1 MKCEKIGAYLEEM
14 MGKRYGNI
22 VGWGKYVPPKVI
34 TNKDLEKMVDTSDE
48 WIYTRTGIRE
58 RHIVSDG
65 ETNSEMSV
73 AASRDALEMAGVKAR
88 DLGLIIVATSSP
100 DYLTPPISSQVQHAL
115 GAKDVGAFTLVTGCT
130 GFVYGLATAQQFIA
144 SGACDNVL
152 VVGSELLS
160 RFVDWND
167 RESCV
172 LFGDGAGAVVVQVS
186 DEPSGV
192 LSYVLGSDGSGAEH
206 LILPGGGT
214 NAPPTHETLDQGLQ
228 YLKMNGRQI
237 FKFATRVLGKALK
250 QAIQQAN
257 LTTDDIDLFIPHQA
271 NARIIEVAARHVNLP
286 REKVFVNIERY
297 GNTSAASIPIAFCE
311 AFEQGR
317 AKVGDTLAFVSFG
330 AGLTWASAVVK
341 IGERVEPIAIEKSKL
356 SKWLSLS
363 SITRS
368 STSGIAKVA
377 AQVLSPIIVLGQKLT
392 NFFRG

>member
-1 MKCEKIGAYLEEM
+1 M
-14 MGKRYGNI
+14 RYGNI
-22 VGWGKYVPPKVI
+22 IGWGKYVPPKVI
-34 TNKDLEKMVDTSDE
+34 TNKDLEKTIDTTDE

-65 ETNSEMSV
+65 ETNSEMSI
-73 AASRDALEMAGVKAR
+73 AASRDALEMAGVSAR

-100 DYLTPPISSQVQHAL
+100 DYLTPPISSQVQHGL
-115 GAKDVGAFTLVTGCT
+115 GAKDVGAFTLVNGCS

-286 REKVFVNIERY
+286 REKVFVNIEHY
-297 GNTSAASIPIAFCE
+297 GNTSAASIPIALCE

-317 AKVGDTLAFVSFG
+317 AKVGDTLAFVAFG

-363 SITRS
+363 NITRA
-368 STSGIAKVA
+368 STSGIGKVA
-377 AQVLSPIIVLGQKLT
+377 AQVLSPIIVLGQKLSS
-392 NFFRG
+392 FFRG